1 MSDYIFAVSFSNQGK
16 PQYFLSNYEV
26 NNNELVVCESLR
38 GIELGRIVSSP
49 KEYEIIEGQEIPFS
63 YILRIATEED
73 IKIYEKNKI
82 ESLEAIKIVQQQ
94 ADELSLGMKVTS
106 GEYTLDR
113 TKLIIS
119 YLADD
124 RVDFRELLK
133 VLASLYH
140 CRIELKQI
148 GPRDKAKMI
157 GGIGICGLPLCCSTF
172 LNEFDGISITMAKN
186 QMLALNIPKLSGH
199 CGKLICCLKYEDEA
213 YTLEKKDLPRVG
225 LRIYYNDG
233 IYRITS
239 INIITK
245 MVRLEGQ
252 DNIVNVPLSAIENCQ
267 TVNPNQPQVQ
277 PEKKEVKPIIEQEEK
292 QENVEVET
300 SQQKDENNKPRHN
313 NNFKNRHNHKGN
325 FRHFKKGP
333 RNEA

>member
-26 NNNELVVCESLR
+26 NNNELVVCESVR
-38 GIELGRIVSSP
+38 GIELGRIISTP
-49 KEYEIIEGQEIPFS
+49 KEYKIIEEQEIPLS
-63 YILRIATEED
+63 YILRVATEED

-82 ESLEAIKIVQQQ
+82 DCLEAIKIVQQQ
-94 ADELSLGMKVTS
+94 ADELNLGMKVTS

-113 TKLIIS
+113 TKLLIS
-119 YLADD
+119 YLAED

-199 CGKLICCLKYEDEA
+199 CGKLICCLKYEDET

-267 TVNPNQPQVQ
+267 TVNPNQPNIPV
-277 PEKKEVKPIIEQEEK
+277 EKKEIKPVEIEEK
-292 QENVEVET
+292 QEEIKEEVIE
-300 SQQKDENNKPRHN
+300 QKEENNKPRYN
-313 NNFKNRHNHKGN
+313 NNFKHRGNHKNN
-325 FRHFKKGP
+325 FRHFNKKGP
-333 RNEA
+333 KNEA